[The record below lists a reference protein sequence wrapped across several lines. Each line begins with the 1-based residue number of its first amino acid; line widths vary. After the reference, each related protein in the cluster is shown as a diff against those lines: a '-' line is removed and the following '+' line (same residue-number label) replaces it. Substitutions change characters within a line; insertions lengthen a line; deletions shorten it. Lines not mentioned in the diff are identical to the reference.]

1 MPKIVKCRNC
11 FEFQM
16 TTANKIFKCVKCQ
29 KSMQLHMLRIYF
41 ESDSPQTCSQ
51 VVKKLKEE
59 HFKVYGNYG
68 EDDFF
73 SYETN
78 K

>member
-1 MPKIVKCRNC
+1 MPKVVKCRNC

-16 TTANKIFKCVKCQ
+16 SNANKIFKCIKCQ
-29 KSMQLHMLRIYF
+29 KSMQLHMLKIYF
-41 ESDSPQTCSQ
+41 ESDSPQLCTK
-51 VVKKLKEE
+51 VVQQLKEE
-59 HFKVYGNYG
+59 YFRVNGKYG

-73 SYETN
+73 SYEVE